1 MLKAMEPIL
10 VKEPSAGVYRRQK
23 LRASKM
29 IGDYIDTAVRIA
41 GVGLLADLIQRLVL
55 GVVEY
60 LQDSRYYLPEDR
72 VSTILRRSY
81 TYNKRSALIILAFV
95 VLALIR
101 LSATGNGRALIPTA
115 AFLVHMPL
123 YWLFQCLGG
132 SNLRYSHWI
141 REPHGLDYASGMAA
155 NYFHGFLNLSLP
167 DRQGDGLKHRM
178 AVYEDRHNVTFGLDR
193 LIILIPDEMFVDGEL
208 KSDLLKKADPL
219 ETVHIKRAG
228 VNRPYKHDVYRL
240 NRMIDGKFYYFV
252 IEGATP
258 MLSFFESLQSQI
270 SATWQMRE
278 MKREIWLKFY
288 KHLKDLLYTWP
299 ETRNLVEPIIY
310 NSHDANGNWVDVG
323 ELLIARMENKK
334 KKNA

>member
-1 MLKAMEPIL
+1 MLKSTEPIL
-10 VKEPSAGVYRRQK
+10 IREPSAGVRRQK
-23 LRASKM
+23 SRASKM

-41 GVGLLADLIQRLVL
+41 GVGFLADLIQRLVL
-55 GVVEY
+55 SVVEH
-60 LQDSRYYLPEDR
+60 LQDYRYYLPEDGL
-72 VSTILRRSY
+72 STILQRSF
-81 TYNKRSALIILAFV
+81 TYNKRSVFIILAFV

-101 LSATGNGRALIPTA
+101 LSATGNGRALVPTA
-115 AFLVHMPL
+115 AYLAYMPL

-132 SNLRYSHWI
+132 SKLRYSHWI

-167 DRQGDGLKHRM
+167 ERQGDGLRRRM
-178 AVYEDRHNVTFGLDR
+178 AVYEATHNITFGLDR
-193 LIILIPDEMFVDGEL
+193 LIILIPDEMFVKGKLE
-208 KSDLLKKADPL
+208 SDLLEKAEPL
-219 ETVHIKRAG
+219 QTVNIQRAG
-228 VNRPYKHDVYRL
+228 VNRPFKHDVYRL
-240 NRMIDGKFYYFV
+240 KRMIDGKFYYFV

-288 KHLKDLLYTWP
+288 KHLKYLLYTWP

-310 NSHDANGNWVDVG
+310 NSHDANGNLVDVG
-323 ELLIARMENKK
+323 ELLITRMENKK